1 MPRSVQSHKD
11 ADSSFQQ
18 GVHNYSVGEIKGKFM
33 MEVFTGCF
41 KITKETDKNQSAPDA
56 KDKLMVTKGEGWG
69 RDQLGDCD

>member
-1 MPRSVQSHKD
+1 M
-11 ADSSFQQ
+11 
-18 GVHNYSVGEIKGKFM
+18 GEIKGKFM